1 MEPTGS
7 TLDMQMESV
16 ERSTVFLRQEHLT
29 LLHGLHLEIL
39 SLQKRCSELTCELNV
54 KPPGKSEL
62 DLAEEEEQLVARCL
76 EVEDRRAE
84 QQCTLG
90 ELCKELTH
98 KGALVGALRAN
109 LKDKERRFLDELKRR
124 SHRSTVL
131 NTQLQRQ
138 SEAAAYLSFQLHAA
152 RQKLQHQRLQQRQQ
166 ALRENREN
174 RDRHHG
180 NPPGPQY
187 SQAAEWDTAIF
198 SPFSPQSPSGFSNAS
213 NTSSAIDSPVV
224 KPKRRGSRTT
234 SGHQLRAER
243 ARECVPQERVTC
255 PAEPTAMPDPALFLH
270 PHRRHHRSRARHS
283 YSLAHRQNPLVGERG
298 EEEGGG
304 EGPMEPQDGAPPRL
318 AATAT
323 ASPAGCSN
331 QG

>member
-1 MEPTGS
+1 MF
-7 TLDMQMESV
+7 V
-16 ERSTVFLRQEHLT
+16 C
-29 LLHGLHLEIL
+29 L
-39 SLQKRCSELTCELNV
+39 SS
-54 KPPGKSEL
+54 
-62 DLAEEEEQLVARCL
+62 DLAEEEEQLEARCL
-76 EVEDRRAE
+76 EVEDRLAE

-90 ELCKELTH
+90 ELRKELIH

-109 LKDKERRFLDELKRR
+109 LKDKERRFLDELKSR

-131 NTQLQRQ
+131 NTELQKQ
-138 SEAAAYLSFQLHAA
+138 TEAAAYLSFQLHAA
-152 RQKLQHQRLQQRQQ
+152 RQKLHHQRLQQRQQ

-174 RDRHHG
+174 RDHHG
-180 NPPGPQY
+180 KPPGLQY
-187 SQAAEWDTAIF
+187 SQAA
-198 SPFSPQSPSGFSNAS
+198 N
-213 NTSSAIDSPVV
+213 SAIASPVV
-224 KPKRRGSRTT
+224 KPKRRGSRAT

-243 ARECVPQERVTC
+243 ARECVPQEKVMG

-283 YSLAHRQNPLVGERG
+283 HSPAHRQPPLVGERG

-304 EGPMEPQDGAPPRL
+304 EGPMEPQDGAPPRM

-323 ASPAGCSN
+323 APPAGWSD

>member
-7 TLDMQMESV
+7 TLDMQMKSV

-39 SLQKRCSELTCELNV
+39 SLQKRCTELTSELNV

-62 DLAEEEEQLVARCL
+62 DLAEEEEQLEARCL
-76 EVEDRRAE
+76 EVEDRLAE

-90 ELCKELTH
+90 ELRKELIH

-109 LKDKERRFLDELKRR
+109 LKDKERRFLDELKSR

-131 NTQLQRQ
+131 NTELQKQ
-138 SEAAAYLSFQLHAA
+138 TEAAAYLSFQLHAA
-152 RQKLQHQRLQQRQQ
+152 RQKLHHQRLQQRQQ

-174 RDRHHG
+174 RDHHG
-180 NPPGPQY
+180 KPPGLQY

-213 NTSSAIDSPVV
+213 NASSTIASPVV
-224 KPKRRGSRTT
+224 KPKRRGSRAT

-243 ARECVPQERVTC
+243 ARECVPQEKVMG

-283 YSLAHRQNPLVGERG
+283 HSPAHRQPPLVGERG

-304 EGPMEPQDGAPPRL
+304 EGPMEPQDGAPPRM

-323 ASPAGCSN
+323 APPAGWSD